1 MKPKFPVNVFWH
13 TFWIDSPN
21 IARSWTFSINLQSNR
36 EGYLYVARAIL
47 CSCGVVLFW
56 TYPTVHIAAHARE
69 HSFIDHPFRTFRH
82 IIHDYGCNTRIVPPT
97 VGHLPWRHVASFSIG
112 FLLCSIGYYIFL
124 AFHYMD
130 SGIVATVQYCYP
142 VFVVVIMSCCFHEKL
157 RKTTLIASFMSI
169 AGVAMFSLHGSENVH
184 FSMLGMG
191 LTLLCATQTAL
202 YVIGIQITK
211 TNVSNG
217 LTVTFYLMASGA
229 FFTGLFALVDGGLA
243 LPASTGQWV
252 DMFLLAAITGV
263 LSNLAL
269 VESIK
274 KLGSS
279 LAAILGGLEPVTAM
293 CIGIFVFGEAF
304 TARTILGTVLIVSA
318 VIVVMLAP
326 RQGKHQECS
335 SC

>member
-1 MKPKFPVNVFWH
+1 MCFGILFGLIAPTLLVHGHFP
-13 TFWIDSPN
+13 
-21 IARSWTFSINLQSNR
+21 SIYKVTAKDICMLQ
-36 EGYLYVARAIL
+36 G
-47 CSCGVVLFW
+47 LF
-56 TYPTVHIAAHARE
+56 YAV
-69 HSFIDHPFRTFRH
+69 
-82 IIHDYGCNTRIVPPT
+82 
-97 VGHLPWRHVASFSIG
+97 VASCSFGLIPLFTLPLMQESIASSTILFARFGISSMIMGVILVLCRQPLAICRGDMWRLSVLG
-112 FLLCSIGYYIFL
+112 FFYAASAITFFW

>member
-1 MKPKFPVNVFWH
+1 
-13 TFWIDSPN
+13 
-21 IARSWTFSINLQSNR
+21 
-36 EGYLYVARAIL
+36 
-47 CSCGVVLFW
+47 
-56 TYPTVHIAAHARE
+56 
-69 HSFIDHPFRTFRH
+69 
-82 IIHDYGCNTRIVPPT
+82 
-97 VGHLPWRHVASFSIG
+97 
-112 FLLCSIGYYIFL
+112 
-124 AFHYMD
+124 MD

-191 LTLLCATQTAL
+191 LTLLCATQTAP